1 MKMKLGNQATTLAA
15 VFCFLAMIVSTIFSG
30 LVIVKLLKK
39 DAPKHIMTLD
49 DLRANPELKIIV
61 LPNSY
66 IDDLLEVSPNLLDIK
81 ERIEYQ
87 RLVVLK
93 HITNEICEFGS
104 RSNKIDTLKKQ
115 HYSTIQSSTGYLVS
129 YWSFRKG
136 SERLQG
142 GKFKC

>member
-81 ERIEYQ
+81 ERVEYQ
-87 RLVVLK
+87 RLVLK
-93 HITNEICEFGS
+93 HITI
-104 RSNKIDTLKKQ
+104 T
-115 HYSTIQSSTGYLVS
+115 
-129 YWSFRKG
+129 
-136 SERLQG
+136 
-142 GKFKC
+142 